1 MNDYL
6 NQVGRPPQGAHGNP
20 MNSPMNHS
28 GPKSKKPKF
37 NFNMTKAGA
46 AALLISIA
54 ILLIALAVYLF
65 VFKDNRSTIL
75 QVKGDQYQAVF
86 LNSADGQVY
95 FGKLREL
102 NKDYFTLSDIYYVR
116 VETVQPDDGTQQA
129 KQNISL
135 AKLGNEIHGPEDVMY
150 INKDSVMFFE
160 NLKEDG
166 QVVTAIREYQTNG
179 EQTPSPTPTPA
190 ATTTPTPTPAAN

>member
-20 MNSPMNHS
+20 VNSPISNS

-37 NFNMTKAGA
+37 NFNLTKAGA
-46 AALLISIA
+46 TALLISIA
-54 ILLIALAVYLF
+54 VLLIALSVYLF

-102 NKDYFTLSDIYYVR
+102 NSSYYTLSDIYYVR

-129 KQNISL
+129 EQNISL

-150 INKDSVMFFE
+150 INEDSVMFFE

-166 QVVTAIREYQTNG
+166 QVVKAIREYQATG
-179 EQTPSPTPTPA
+179 E
-190 ATTTPTPTPAAN
+190 TTPTPTPTATPIPTPSPTAN